1 MRTLTRGPYSVPS
14 KGSWLYNVKFQGKE
28 LCCVSVCTCA
38 KGTWRKFC
46 TRAWQQ
52 MIVTVPYIVQNPH
65 ILHCPSIIYGVY
77 ERGVKTTFTLVNSA
91 RRSRG
96 QGPPLLLYLTEA
108 RRAMNLF
115 FETRSFISGTRW
127 ASAPH
132 HISRTCNNILQGKM
146 WPELPLYSV
155 SLVKRFSYRFVS
167 ALGRP
172 CERASSDFAQNWS

>member
-28 LCCVSVCTCA
+28 LCCVSVCTWA
-38 KGTWRKFC
+38 KGTWTKFC

-52 MIVTVPYIVQNPH
+52 MTVTVPYIVQNPH
-65 ILHCPSIIYGVY
+65 KLHCPSIIYGVH
-77 ERGVKTTFTLVNSA
+77 ERGVNSA

-108 RRAMNLF
+108 RRAK
-115 FETRSFISGTRW
+115 EFIFRDKIFYLRDKMSV
-127 ASAPH
+127 SPH

-146 WPELPLYSV
+146 LPELPLYSV
-155 SLVKRFSYRFVS
+155 SLVKRFSYRFLS